1 MRKGVNVLT
10 KILGQTLGRVGD
22 LGVAIQQMKND
33 LGDTGD
39 GLPYDKNF
47 LQIWTRIAMGSRR
60 LLGCRD
66 EALGSW

>member
-39 GLPYDKNF
+39 GVPYDKKFFADLDKN
-47 LQIWTRIAMGSRR
+47 
-60 LLGCRD
+60 CD
-66 EALGSW
+66 EKQKVVMLS